1 MVANPEV
8 WPPLDPE
15 IEARICEMMA
25 RMKFE
30 QKVGQ
35 ANPGDSVTS
44 EGVRQY
50 RLGSVLSIGNS
61 LGGEPYAA
69 PTCCHASIG
78 HHGWRAHINSM
89 ACRCLRRHVL
99 CERSTL

>member
-44 EGVRQY
+44 
-50 RLGSVLSIGNS
+50 
-61 LGGEPYAA
+61 AA
-69 PTCCHASIG
+69 PMFVASCASVVAPIIG
-78 HHGWRAHINSM
+78 IVRKGRLRQKAIAIWQGSNPCRAAM
-89 ACRCLRRHVL
+89 PR
-99 CERSTL
+99 

>member
-69 PTCCHASIG
+69 PTCCHASIRHQG
-78 HHGWRAHINSM
+78 GGAHINSM
-89 ACRCLRRHVL
+89 ACRRLPHHVL
-99 CERSTL
+99 FERSTL

>member
-61 LGGEPYAA
+61 LGGEPCAA
-69 PTCCHASIG
+69 STAVTHRSGTRGARSHEPNG
-78 HHGWRAHINSM
+78 RP
-89 ACRCLRRHVL
+89 VL
-99 CERSTL
+99 APSRTF

>member
-69 PTCCHASIG
+69 PTCCHASI
-78 HHGWRAHINSM
+78 
-89 ACRCLRRHVL
+89 RHQGGA
-99 CERSTL
+99 RSHKLNGMPALAPSRTF